1 MRSFAQNVNL
11 FLEGFTKRLV
21 DDGLKNVKFEDFMN
35 IIIEDRFKSLT
46 QEFKLCVCKNELT
59 DDLKA
64 SDNLQE
70 LFDKFMNDEQ
80 ERDIASYV
88 LWNTL

>member
-1 MRSFAQNVNL
+1 
-11 FLEGFTKRLV
+11 
-21 DDGLKNVKFEDFMN
+21 MN
-35 IIIEDRFKSLT
+35 IIIEDRFKSLA
-46 QEFKLCVCKNELT
+46 QEFKLCVHYHELT